1 MSDKLITSAELV
13 KALSIGKGTLYK
25 WLNEGMPHIKLGP
38 KMFRFN
44 LAEVIAWREGLN
56 K

>member
-1 MSDKLITSAELV
+1 MNIDLITSKQLI
-13 KALSIGKGTLYK
+13 KALGIGRSTLYR
-25 WLNEGMPHIKLGP
+25 WLDIGMPHIKLGP